1 MTIEFYTERTDVPAG
16 LEELLEKVAR
26 SCVEEEGV
34 QVPVYAALQIIG
46 DEEIHRVNRET
57 RGVDRP
63 TDVLSFP
70 TVNYPAGTTARANE
84 KRIRREFDPEARAS
98 FIGDIL
104 ISLPRAREQAE
115 EYGHS
120 LRREI
125 CYLTAHAMFH
135 LMGYDHM
142 NDEEKAQMR
151 AMEEKALRFLAP
163 RDCGEEDMMTDEKL
177 YAMAEG
183 MLEKA
188 YCPYSKCQVGAA
200 LLCEDGTVI
209 TGVNVEN
216 ASYGATI
223 CAERSAVFAAVSQGK
238 RRFVKVAVAGSSWV
252 AWPCGMCLQVL
263 AEFALPGFEVIAG
276 EKDKGFFKRPLREL
290 LPMTVGPQEMKVEV

>member
-1 MTIEFYTERTDVPAG
+1 MTIEFYTERTDVPVG

-26 SCVEEEGV
+26 SCVQEEGV
-34 QVPVYAALQIIG
+34 RIPVYAALQIIG

-135 LMGYDHM
+135 LMG
-142 NDEEKAQMR
+142 
-151 AMEEKALRFLAP
+151 
-163 RDCGEEDMMTDEKL
+163 
-177 YAMAEG
+177 
-183 MLEKA
+183 
-188 YCPYSKCQVGAA
+188 
-200 LLCEDGTVI
+200 
-209 TGVNVEN
+209 
-216 ASYGATI
+216 
-223 CAERSAVFAAVSQGK
+223 
-238 RRFVKVAVAGSSWV
+238 
-252 AWPCGMCLQVL
+252 
-263 AEFALPGFEVIAG
+263 
-276 EKDKGFFKRPLREL
+276 
-290 LPMTVGPQEMKVEV
+290 